1 MEVTGDPLTHQ
12 ALLVELPIFIATAA
26 EPIATVVMPVVSEPN
41 RVGSRKR
48 SKPVQRLLLPDRPY

>member
-26 EPIATVVMPVVSEPN
+26 EPIATVVMPVVSHTA
-41 RVGSRKR
+41 GR
-48 SKPVQRLLLPDRPY
+48 SAHLSYAFTECCL